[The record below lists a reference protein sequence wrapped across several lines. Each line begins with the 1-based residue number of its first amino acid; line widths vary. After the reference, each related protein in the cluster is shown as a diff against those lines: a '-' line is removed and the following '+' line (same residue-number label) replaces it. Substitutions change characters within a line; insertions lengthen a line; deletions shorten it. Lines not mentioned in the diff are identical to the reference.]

1 VPRNFNEVE
10 NGWIRWYPSKQA
22 IARAQARAAET
33 ADLPVLY
40 ANNKN
45 RWVGFLFEET
55 LSSWFSEE
63 GIPHK
68 LNGGYDN
75 KPDLQVGRREIAA
88 KSKHLAWVPSP
99 GEIVLAWPEPKKM
112 RDSILWGLYRV
123 EYREM
128 FILGSITPKRLRRI
142 GKRVKKGEIVYG
154 TVEAD
159 VPHIVIS
166 AADLDR
172 PLPWLQ
178 DLYVEEVQFAD

>member
-99 GEIVLAWPEPKKM
+99 GE
-112 RDSILWGLYRV
+112 
-123 EYREM
+123 
-128 FILGSITPKRLRRI
+128 
-142 GKRVKKGEIVYG
+142 RVKKGEIVYG